1 MIQVFQVRE
10 NTTKGKLMRR
20 IHKIQAWQILAGIF
34 TFFWILFATILIIS
48 NFPFLVISMALTTVG
63 ALSVLVTILAWAY
76 QKNL

>member
-1 MIQVFQVRE
+1 
-10 NTTKGKLMRR
+10 MRR
-20 IHKIQAWQILAGIF
+20 IHNIQAWQILAGIF
-34 TFFWILFATILIIS
+34 AFFWILFATILIIS